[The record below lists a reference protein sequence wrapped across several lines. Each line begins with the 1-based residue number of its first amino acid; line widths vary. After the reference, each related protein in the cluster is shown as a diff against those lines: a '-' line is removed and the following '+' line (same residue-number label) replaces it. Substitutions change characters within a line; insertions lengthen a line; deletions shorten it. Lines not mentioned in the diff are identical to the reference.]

1 MLDLKMGFSDV
12 INYVIY
18 DNPISKSA
26 THLLSRKL
34 PGSTSPPSVTVITE
48 KVPLWKLAA
57 ENGPFIKIAGVMG
70 ATAVALGAYGAHRSY
85 PKDKAHE
92 LKPVFETANRMH
104 FFHSLALLGV
114 PLCQNPRV
122 VGTLIITGTILFS
135 GPCYYYAFTGE
146 HKFGKLAPIG
156 GTILIIGWLSMVV

>member
-1 MLDLKMGFSDV
+1 MGFNNI
-12 INYVIY
+12 INYVIF

-26 THLLSRKL
+26 TNLLSRNIS
-34 PGSTSPPSVTVITE
+34 GSKAVPSVTVITE

-57 ENGPFIKIAGVMG
+57 ESGPFLKIAGVMG

-85 PKDKAHE
+85 PKDKAQE

-104 FFHSLALLGV
+104 FFHALALIGV
-114 PLCQNPRV
+114 NLCRYPRV
-122 VGTLIITGTILFS
+122 AGTLIVTGTLLFS